1 MAICVDDDV
10 GKGWA
15 KGLTASTDARVA
27 RAAEGHRGLIYRART
42 GATAKPSW
50 TADLAYVIGLL
61 ATDGCLISG
70 RTQIAFVSKDREQC
84 ETLLRLL
91 HRSNTIRETTGP
103 FGRRAYR
110 VQFGDATLYRWLLSI
125 GLSPRKSLT
134 LGAIDV
140 PDEHLLSLTRGLLD
154 GDGTILNRTYRA
166 DTRAPRPYYW
176 EYLQTKFVSASRAH
190 LAWLATALARVA
202 RISGYLHQNGTTTAG
217 NTMYELRYGKRA
229 SVALLSQLYEDAD
242 APCLSRKRQIWLE
255 YGSRV
260 IGIGAHSV
268 SSG

>member
-1 MAICVDDDV
+1 MCVDDGV

-15 KGLTASTDARVA
+15 KGLTAATDMRVA
-27 RAAEGHRGLIYRART
+27 RAAEGHRGLVYRARA
-42 GATAKPSW
+42 GASVTPTW
-50 TADLAYVIGLL
+50 TADLAYIVGLI

-91 HRSNTIRETTGP
+91 HRSNAIRETTGP
-103 FGRRAYR
+103 LGTRAYR
-110 VQFGDATLYRWLLSI
+110 VQFGDAVLYRWLLSI

-134 LGAIDV
+134 LGAIAV

-154 GDGTILNRTYRA
+154 GDGTIINRTYRA

-176 EYLQTKFVSASRAH
+176 EYLQTKFVSASHAH
-190 LAWLATALARVA
+190 LLWLAAALDRVA
-202 RISGYLHQNGTTTAG
+202 AVRGYLHRNGTTTAG
-217 NTMYELRYGKRA
+217 NPMYELRYGKHA
-229 SVALLSQLYEDAD
+229 SVSLLGQLYAD
-242 APCLSRKRQIWLE
+242 MNAPCLSRKRQIWLE
-255 YGSRV
+255 YRSQL
-260 IGIGAHSV
+260 IGIGARSV